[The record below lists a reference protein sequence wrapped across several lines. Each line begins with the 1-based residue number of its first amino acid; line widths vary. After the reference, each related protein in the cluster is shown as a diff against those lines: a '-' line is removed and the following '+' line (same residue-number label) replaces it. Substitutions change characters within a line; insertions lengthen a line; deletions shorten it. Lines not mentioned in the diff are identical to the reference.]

1 MYAGDTCFEFAAIRN
16 SPPNPASIKPL
27 MKSLF
32 AVVRLRPLTTAP
44 FGG

>member
-1 MYAGDTCFEFAAIRN
+1 MYAGDTYFEFAAIR
-16 SPPNPASIKPL
+16 SSSPNPASIKPL

-32 AVVRLRPLTTAP
+32 AVVRLRPLTATP